1 MYQTMVNFR
10 MDTDDKVAL
19 EALCEKLGLTLST
32 AFKIFAK
39 KMLREQRI
47 PFDVFIDNFYSENN
61 IRYLEKVVAEIDS
74 GSAPLL
80 EHSLIEED

>member
-32 AFKIFAK
+32 TFKIFAK
-39 KMLREQRI
+39 KMLREQRT
-47 PFDVFIDNFYSENN
+47 PFDVSIDNFYSENN
-61 IRYLEKVVAEIDS
+61 IRYLENQNHSREIWPAGGAFPD
-74 GSAPLL
+74 
-80 EHSLIEED
+80 